1 MSADRALLTRDEV
14 ADLLRL
20 SSRTVAEYVRRGEL
34 RGRLIG
40 RRWRFRHED
49 VDAFLE
55 DLPCEWTVTGKGN
68 AGG

>member
-1 MSADRALLTRDEV
+1 MNVPRPLLTRDEV

-20 SSRTVAEYVRRGEL
+20 SPRTVAEYVRRGEL

-55 DLPCEWTVTGKGN
+55 ELPGEWTVARNEN
-68 AGG
+68 AGE

>member
-1 MSADRALLTRDEV
+1 MSATRPLLTRDEV
-14 ADLLRL
+14 AGILRL

-34 RGRLIG
+34 RGRLVG

-55 DLPCEWTVTGKGN
+55 DLPGEWTETRNRN

>member
-1 MSADRALLTRDEV
+1 MTAPRPLLTRDEV
-14 ADLLRL
+14 AELLRL
-20 SSRTVAEYVRRGEL
+20 SPRTVAEYVRRGEL
-34 RGRLIG
+34 RGRLVG

-55 DLPCEWTVTGKGN
+55 ELPREWTVARNGN

>member
-1 MSADRALLTRDEV
+1 MNAPRPLLTRDEV

-40 RRWRFRHED
+40 RRWRFREED
-49 VDAFLE
+49 VASFLE
-55 DLPCEWTVTGKGN
+55 ELPGEWTVAGKGN